1 MKSHTVKAPLLTE
14 PCSVSICILQDISLS
29 FDEIK
34 ALIPSLDCALINPKL
49 VASFDQLST
58 AIMKVLT
65 AGKNMKTRSRYS
77 ELLYSLSPSTNVTE
91 SLKTFGLASDCK
103 QAIAVR
109 FDCPYGEAFAA
120 ELESKLSAR
129 CLEYNPVA
137 FESLADIEAIKKLY
151 KLTTNTYSLEIC
163 SIIASKGV

>member
-1 MKSHTVKAPLLTE
+1 MKSHTVNVPLLAE
-14 PCSVSICILQDISLS
+14 PCSVSICILQDISLP

-34 ALIPSLDCALINPKL
+34 ALIPTIDCALINPRL
-49 VASFDQLST
+49 VSSYDQLTT
-58 AIMKVLT
+58 AIMKVMT
-65 AGKNMKTRSRYS
+65 AGKSMKTRSRYS

-103 QAIAVR
+103 QAVAVR
-109 FDCPYGEAFAA
+109 FDCPDGEAFAA

-129 CLEYNPVA
+129 CQEYQPA
-137 FESLADIEAIKKLY
+137 CFESMADIDAIKQLY